1 MAIIRVLKDKN
12 NPYLLLNKT
21 CLQDNFLSWKAK
33 GLHSYLMSLPDD
45 WKINLND
52 LKKRSSC
59 GRDATASAL
68 NELIKYGYVKRI
80 ARRDN
85 NTKKLLGGFDYEV
98 YETPI
103 KIEEEKQNTV
113 LPKNGFPENRENRKS
128 ENPSLLNNNNKLNND
143 LLLNKQ
149 AVVSYSKNILGEIGP
164 NNQKMLFSFLEK
176 QFEKELL
183 IKAIDIAAEN
193 NVKTFKYVKGILK
206 NWDKN
211 NIKTLEQFEKY
222 QKEFEI
228 KKSNSTTTKKTGF
241 HNFEETFT
249 QYTPDELDEI
259 IKKGQ
264 KEKFK

>member
-52 LKKRSSC
+52 LKKRSAC

-68 NELIKYGYVKRI
+68 HELIKYGYVKRI

-103 KIEEEKQNTV
+103 EIEENKNTI
-113 LPKNGFPENRENRKS
+113 LPKNGLSENRENRKS
-128 ENPSLLNNNNKLNND
+128 ENPLLLNNNNKLNND

-149 AVVSYSKNILGEIGP
+149 EVVSYSKKILGEIGP
-164 NNQKMLFSFLEK
+164 NNQKMLFSFLEKK

-206 NWDKN
+206 NWDKD

-222 QKEFEI
+222 QKKFEI